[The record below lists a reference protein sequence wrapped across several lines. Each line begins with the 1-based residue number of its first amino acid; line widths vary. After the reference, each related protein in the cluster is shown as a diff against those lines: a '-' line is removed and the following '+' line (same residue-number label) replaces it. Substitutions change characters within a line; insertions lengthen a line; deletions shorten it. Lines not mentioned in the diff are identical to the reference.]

1 MPKVVLIET
10 RATWLAGPNE
20 GLSAAY
26 RFQPGVPVDVTDAD
40 AAVLFD
46 CRQVGGR
53 SFVPAA
59 SPDAEQ
65 ALVES
70 AERAAWKA
78 GGWQPPKGPVAVT
91 EPAPVTAP
99 ETTAPV
105 LEELKRAEAE
115 AYTATQAAL
124 KKATAGGGR

>member
-10 RATWLAGPNE
+10 RAAWWAGPNE
-20 GLSAAY
+20 GLSTAY

-59 SPDAEQ
+59 STDAEQ
-65 ALVES
+65 AITES

-99 ETTAPV
+99 AAVDAPAV
-105 LEELKRAEAE
+105 VDEGELAVEPRRGAPP
-115 AYTATQAAL
+115 ATG
-124 KKATAGGGR
+124 KGGR

>member
-20 GLSAAY
+20 GLSTAY

-59 SPDAEQ
+59 SADAEQ
-65 ALVES
+65 ALSES
-70 AERAAWKA
+70 AGRAAWKA
-78 GGWQPPKGPVAVT
+78 GGWQPPKGPAAVA
-91 EPAPVTAP
+91 EPAPVTVPA
-99 ETTAPV
+99 TVDAPV
-105 LEELKRAEAE
+105 VVDEGELSVEPKRGAPP
-115 AYTATQAAL
+115 AAG
-124 KKATAGGGR
+124 KGGR